1 MPRPEKVPTTS
12 DMVLAAQLFYIDK
25 TPRKIIASRLHTDL
39 RGVAW
44 LLAQAEKHRIVN
56 FHIHQTIDSDLE
68 HRIKKLYPHVQRVLL
83 VPGYPV
89 ETGAQYAELLKRY
102 AAVTAK
108 YFDELLDYA
117 EDQPIHVGV
126 TGGETTLEFVNA
138 VPERIRKNLYIHTTA
153 LVSRGRLQKSG
164 SHIEPSVNASI
175 LWSRSGR
182 IPGRCEYATVSP
194 YRIEK
199 NARNKRASVAE
210 ELRVLAES
218 SPIRDVIHAM
228 DGIDIAFAAIG
239 LVDPGD
245 VPPIQKNRI
254 TTTSVLKSI
263 VTLKELM
270 EEGAVADLSYC
281 LFDKDGNSRDDWTF
295 FLSAGHYA
303 ADEKRRGLG
312 FFKQM
317 VADGKK
323 VIVPAGPYK
332 LAAIK
337 IGLKA
342 KLFNVL
348 ITDEDTAR
356 KVADDK

>member
-1 MPRPEKVPTTS
+1 MPRPKKVATTS
-12 DMVLAAQLFYIDK
+12 DMVLAAQLFYKDK
-25 TPRKIIASRLHTDL
+25 EARKNIAKRLHTDL
-39 RGVAW
+39 HGVAW
-44 LLAQAEKHRIVN
+44 LLAEAERHHIVE
-56 FHIHQTIDSDLE
+56 FQVHQTIDSDLE

-89 ETGAQYAELLKRY
+89 ETSAQYAELLKRY
-102 AAVTAK
+102 AVVTAK
-108 YFDELLDYA
+108 YFDELLDYS
-117 EDQPIHVGV
+117 EDQPIHVGI

-194 YRIEK
+194 YRIEEHG
-199 NARNKRASVAE
+199 RNKRAAVAA
-210 ELRVLAES
+210 ELRVLVES
-218 SPIRDVIHAM
+218 RPIRDVINAM
-228 DGIDIAFAAIG
+228 DNIDIAFAHIG

-254 TTTSVLKSI
+254 TVNSVLKAI
-263 VTLKELM
+263 VTPKELK
-270 EEGAVADLSYC
+270 EEGAIADLSYC

-317 VADGKK
+317 VADDKK

-332 LAAIK
+332 LPAIK
-337 IGLKA
+337 AALQA

-356 KVADDK
+356 RVADGK